1 MLSLLRFDPL
11 IALLHADAVAHGITD
26 LLQIARSGPIKVQ
39 CGDVEVPQR
48 SQRNGD
54 LEQELELLVC
64 PFTESI
70 TVIRSGCIRR
80 HDEEIVAGHGGQGG
94 PDLVVEWLGKSVLDL
109 LVFCSCLEIADH
121 QRGGLC
127 CGGEH

>member
-1 MLSLLRFDPL
+1 MVLLLRFDPL

-26 LLQIARSGPIKVQ
+26 LLQITRSCPIEVQ
-39 CGDVEVPQR
+39 RGDVEVSQR

-64 PFTESI
+64 PFTESV

-80 HDEEIVAGHGGQGG
+80 HDEEIVAGLGGQGG
-94 PDLVVEWLGKSVLDL
+94 SDLIVECLGESVLDL
-109 LVFCSCLEIADH
+109 LVFCGCLEIADH

-127 CGGEH
+127 RRGED